1 MVDSYLTSI
10 PDAVRKG
17 NRDLFSKLLEENKS
31 LVQALV
37 TWLVQPSLDFIRHS
51 CRLFV
56 TTSALHRV
64 RSLLQLYS
72 CLLDTFIDGMDSVP
86 QSQVL
91 CVI

>member
-1 MVDSYLTSI
+1 M
-10 PDAVRKG
+10 
-17 NRDLFSKLLEENKS
+17 EENRA

-37 TWLVQPSLDFIRHS
+37 EWLVQPSLEFIRHN

-64 RSLLQLYS
+64 HCLLQLYS
-72 CLLDTFIDGMDSVP
+72 CLLDSFIDGMESVP

-91 CVI
+91 WEI